1 MLEKGAD
8 HKVVDA
14 LKRTSLHWAAMAPN
28 NAADACA
35 LLLEREGTKEMLNK
49 QTKSGSTP
57 LHSACS
63 ANRHDVRVPRPG
75 ARGLPPPPPR
85 VFRPRVRR
93 RSPASP
99 RPSRRR

>member
-75 ARGLPPPPPR
+75 ARGLP
-85 VFRPRVRR
+85 RPRRVCFALACAAAHPRRPARR
-93 RSPASP
+93 R
-99 RPSRRR
+99 RR

>member
-63 ANRHDVRVPRPG
+63 ANRHDVRVPRRG
-75 ARGLPPPPPR
+75 AGPPPAPAACVSPSRAPPLT
-85 VFRPRVRR
+85 
-93 RSPASP
+93 ASP